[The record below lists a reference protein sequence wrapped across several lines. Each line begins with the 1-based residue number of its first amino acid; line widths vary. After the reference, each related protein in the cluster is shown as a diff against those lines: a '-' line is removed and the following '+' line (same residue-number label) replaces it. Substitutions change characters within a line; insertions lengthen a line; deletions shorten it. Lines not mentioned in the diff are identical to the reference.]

1 MKSGFTRID
10 TIHEG
15 AVGVVQPHGSV
26 SSLVREEDPP
36 HWDELAG
43 QLSEGRLRSV
53 VVDFADVPYFGAR
66 MLEALRVLGHH
77 VQQVGGE
84 MVLCNVSGM
93 AREVLR
99 VSQFETRWS
108 IYASREEALRQL
120 SRA

>member
-10 TIHEG
+10 TTHEG
-15 AVGVVQPHGSV
+15 TVGVVQPRGTV
-26 SSLVREEDPP
+26 SSLVREDDPP

-43 QLSEGRLRSV
+43 QLNEGRLRSV
-53 VVDFADVPYFGAR
+53 VVDFGDVPYFGAR

-77 VQQVGGE
+77 VQNVGGE
-84 MVLCNVSGM
+84 MVLCNVSDM

-99 VSQFETRWS
+99 VSRFDSRWS
-108 IYASREEALRQL
+108 IYGSREEALQRL